1 MSTLQD
7 ETSYAAAVADLRL
20 ATGRWPSP
28 GSPNPREREL
38 GLWLQ
43 EQRGRHAAGELD
55 VFRRSFLDVSLPGW
69 RVDADERWIAGA
81 RDLVDFIII
90 SGRFPDME
98 SADLREQ
105 GIAAWLRMQ
114 QSVAEHGSLRP
125 DRREWLNA
133 HCHGWCE
140 RTGRASGPAAHI
152 GS

>member
-1 MSTLQD
+1 MITLQD
-7 ETSYAAAVADLRL
+7 ETAFAAGVADHRTE
-20 ATGRWPSP
+20 TGRWPSP

-43 EQRGRHAAGELD
+43 EQRGGRAAGTLD
-55 VFRRSFLDVSLPGW
+55 VFRMSFLDVNLPGW
-69 RVDADERWIAGA
+69 HADADERWVAGA
-81 RDLVDFIII
+81 RDLSDFIII

-98 SADLREQ
+98 SADQREQ

-125 DRREWLNA
+125 ERRAWLNTY
-133 HCHGWCE
+133 CPGWCE
-140 RTGRASGPAAHI
+140 RAGRVSGTAAHI